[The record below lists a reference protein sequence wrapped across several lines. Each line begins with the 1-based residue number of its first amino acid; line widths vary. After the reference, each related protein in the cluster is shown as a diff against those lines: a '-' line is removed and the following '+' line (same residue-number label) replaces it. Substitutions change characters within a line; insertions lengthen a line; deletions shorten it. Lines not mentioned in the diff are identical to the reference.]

1 VNRRTESTINIL
13 AALFVLLSAM
23 FDVRITLVL
32 AIIFLIA
39 LTGYHALQLRGK
51 HRHTGNSSGRT

>member
-1 VNRRTESTINIL
+1 MNRRTESTINIL

-32 AIIFLIA
+32 AIIFLTA
-39 LTGYHALQLRGK
+39 LTIYYSTQAGK
-51 HRHTGNSSGRT
+51 RNLHH